1 MQANFCRRPVKCLKI
16 TQTTGLQPSWQ
27 LDAIRYEQDKPA
39 DHFISLG
46 EMVKLLWLSLLFPL
60 VIMMIILVLDSNSS

>member
-1 MQANFCRRPVKCLKI
+1 M
-16 TQTTGLQPSWQ
+16 GLQPSWQ